1 MTAIDSE
8 IPAGRRLRVILQLA
22 MPMVHCG
29 RLPSLWNSPRLNT
42 FYSRYL
48 VAIYPVLR
56 FTVPLI
62 YAARDIC
69 LERSETSEFHAKLAA
84 YYDRRAVE
92 ELDHDLWLLEDLARM
107 GISNEQVK
115 GQTPLPSIAA
125 LVGAQHFYIANGQ
138 PAALLGYM
146 AALEGFPPTDQLLD
160 AAIEATGYPES
171 YFRTLRKHAHLDIY
185 HRDELDVFID
195 QVGLCKEDLAVV
207 TSNAIACLEMVG
219 VVMDDIAREDP
230 LTILDHE
237 H

>member
-8 IPAGRRLRVILQLA
+8 IPAGRKLRIILQLA
-22 MPMVHCG
+22 MPMIHSG
-29 RLPSLWNSPRLNT
+29 RLPSFWNSSRLNT
-42 FYSRYL
+42 FYPRYL
-48 VAIYPVLR
+48 VAVYPVLR

-62 YAARDIC
+62 HAARDLC
-69 LERSETSEFHAKLAA
+69 AELSETSEFHRELAD

-107 GISNEQVK
+107 GISAEQVQ
-115 GQTPLPSIAA
+115 GRTPLPSIAA

-160 AAIEATGYPES
+160 ASVAATGYPES
-171 YFRTLRKHAHLDIY
+171 YFRTLRKHAHLDIF

-195 QVGLCKEDLAVV
+195 QVGLGEKDLAVV
-207 TSNAIACLEMVG
+207 TSNALACIDMVG
-219 VVMDDIAREDP
+219 AVMDDIAREDP